1 MILFVIYLRIT
12 LGVFKET
19 FDGWYRA
26 IARFRDCQWK
36 RVGANEV
43 NIS

>member
-1 MILFVIYLRIT
+1 MILFVIYLRMT
-12 LGVFKET
+12 LGLFKET

-26 IARFRDCQWK
+26 IARLGARQWK
-36 RVGANEV
+36 LGANEV